1 MLLLRFFLQT
11 QYSPQLRVKFLLMK
25 THLQIALIVWLT
37 FFVCAGLS
45 NAQAQNVQI
54 STSSDQK
61 AEEIVNRAIEVVGG
75 SNYLNVRT
83 LIGRGFFTQFRDG
96 MSQLPAKFVDYIV
109 YPDKERTEFWG
120 GGTHVI
126 QSNIG
131 NQGWIFDGAS
141 KNLNDQKP
149 EQIEDFKFGVK
160 TSLEN
165 LLRGAWRKEGAK
177 LSYIGRREA
186 GLAKRNETIRLT
198 YSDGFWIEY
207 EFGARDGLPA
217 KIIYLRKRK
226 NFDSGEMEE
235 MTEEDR
241 LLKFIT
247 IDAVT
252 APWVIDHFI
261 SGKQSSRINYESIEY
276 NRPLPDSLFT
286 KPVTIKGLK

>member
-1 MLLLRFFLQT
+1 
-11 QYSPQLRVKFLLMK
+11 MK
-25 THLQIALIVWLT
+25 KRSEIQLIVWLT
-37 FFVCAGLS
+37 FLFCASFS
-45 NAQAQNVQI
+45 NARAQNSPV
-54 STSSDQK
+54 SKPSDQK

-83 LIGRGFFTQFRDG
+83 LIGRGFFTQYRDG
-96 MSQLPAKFVDYIV
+96 ISQLPAKFVDYIV
-109 YPDKERTEFWG
+109 YPDKERTEFTG

-126 QSNIG
+126 QSNAG
-131 NQGWIFDGAS
+131 NQGWIFDGPS

-177 LSYIGRREA
+177 LSYVGRREA

-198 YSDGFWIEY
+198 YPDGFWIEY
-207 EFGARDGLPA
+207 EFGAKDGLPA

-226 NFDSGEMEE
+226 NFDSGEIEE

-241 LLKFIT
+241 LLKFIS
-247 IDAVT
+247 IDGVS

-276 NRPLPDSLFT
+276 NKPIADSLFV
-286 KPVTIKGLK
+286 KPASIKGLK